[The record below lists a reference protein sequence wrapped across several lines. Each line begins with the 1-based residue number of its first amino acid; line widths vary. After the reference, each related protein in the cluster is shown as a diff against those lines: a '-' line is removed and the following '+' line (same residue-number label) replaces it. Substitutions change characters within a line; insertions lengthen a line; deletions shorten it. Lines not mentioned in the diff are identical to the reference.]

1 MSAKLRRCAIGA
13 LIVGGPVF
21 AFCAWAQQTQP
32 PTTTD
37 RAGER
42 PTATGT
48 TRSPATQ
55 EREPMQRSGATERR
69 EAMKDVT
76 PEKFASEAAAISKAE
91 IELSE
96 LALENSQDEKVRA
109 YAQRMVKDH
118 KAAEAKLKTIAAKEQ
133 IPLPKALDPEHEVVK
148 RKLSSLEGKAFDRE
162 YKKEMAKG
170 HDKAV
175 ALFEAASQD
184 PQMPKDLKEFAAS
197 TLETLE
203 EHQEQAHEMR
213 REGV

>member
-1 MSAKLRRCAIGA
+1 MSAKLRRCALGA
-13 LIVGGPVF
+13 LIVAGPAF
-21 AFCAWAQQTQP
+21 AFCAWAQQTEQ

-37 RAGER
+37 RTPER

-55 EREPMQRSGATERR
+55 EEERMPHRSAAEHRGAMQ
-69 EAMKDVT
+69 DIT
-76 PEKFASEAAAISKAE
+76 PEKFASEAAAIGKAE

-96 LALENSQDEKVRA
+96 LALENSQDEQVRA
-109 YAQRMVKDH
+109 YAERMVKDH
-118 KAAEAKLKTIAAKEQ
+118 KAADAKLKKIVAQEQ
-133 IPLPKALDPEHEVVK
+133 LPVSRASDPRHEAVK
-148 RKLSSLEGKAFDRE
+148 RKLASLKGEAFDRE

-184 PQMPKDLKEFAAS
+184 AQMPSELKEFAAS

-203 EHQEQAHEMR
+203 EHQEQAHEMQK
-213 REGV
+213 EGA